1 MKYYSVRIFT
11 ALLVM
16 GSFEGGFLARVEYG
30 TWIGWMVFIV
40 MMLTGIKLHYVAAM
54 LGKISFEVKP
64 L

>member
-1 MKYYSVRIFT
+1 MKYYSVRIVA

-40 MMLTGIKLHYVAAM
+40 MMLTGIKLHYVAEK
-54 LGKISFEVKP
+54 LDNTDKR
-64 L
+64 